1 MRILLV
7 EDDIALRETLT
18 SVLTRS
24 GHGVDALADGRSAD
38 TALYA
43 GGYDLA
49 VLDIGLPLL
58 DGFEVLRR
66 LRDRRDKTPVLVL
79 TARDEVENRVK
90 GLDLGADDYLTK
102 PFALIEFEA
111 RVRAALRRGS
121 GASSTL
127 EVGSIRLDI
136 ETKQLFIGDEPLLL
150 SLREVA
156 ILEALMISA
165 GKVVRKQKLTQQL
178 SRWDSEIGTNAVEV
192 YVHRLRKK
200 LEPRGVI
207 IRTIYGLGYL
217 LETTHEV

>member
-18 SVLTRS
+18 SVLSRT

-38 TALYA
+38 TALLA

-49 VLDIGLPLL
+49 VLDIGLPQL

-111 RVRAALRRGS
+111 RVRAALRRGA
-121 GASSTL
+121 GASNTL
-127 EVGSIRLDI
+127 EVGNIRLDVD
-136 ETKQLFIGDEPLLL
+136 TKQLFIDDDPLPL
-150 SLREVA
+150 SLREVT
-156 ILEALMISA
+156 ILEALLISA

-200 LEPRGVI
+200 LEPRGVT

-217 LETTHEV
+217 LEVAHAV